1 MATAAIVAYES
12 VAMLGKSE
20 EDVMRSMI
28 VAIGLAALVA
38 GALAQPAAAK
48 KSKMGCEIGREHW
61 DATEAKC
68 VPGKSIRKTAKKAK
82 KDE

>member
-1 MATAAIVAYES
+1 MKT
-12 VAMLGKSE
+12 LHCQGKERSE
-20 EDVMRSMI
+20 EKVMRSMI
-28 VAIGLAALVA
+28 VAVGLAALTA
-38 GALAQPAAAK
+38 GVLAQPAAAK

-68 VPGKSIRKTAKKAK
+68 VPGKSVKKTAKKAK

>member
-1 MATAAIVAYES
+1 
-12 VAMLGKSE
+12 
-20 EDVMRSMI
+20 MRSMI
-28 VAIGLAALVA
+28 IAAGIVAIAAGVLAH
-38 GALAQPAAAK
+38 PAAAK

-68 VPGKSIRKTAKKAK
+68 VPGKATRKTARKGK

>member
-1 MATAAIVAYES
+1 
-12 VAMLGKSE
+12 
-20 EDVMRSMI
+20 MRSMI
-28 VAIGLAALVA
+28 VAVGLAALTA
-38 GALAQPAAAK
+38 GVLAQPAAAK

-68 VPGKSIRKTAKKAK
+68 VPGKSVKKTAKKAK